1 MQKFFEK
8 KLEKYNC
15 KFDLLDEL
23 VEKQEEASNYYAWVR
38 DNYKKYFIGAD
49 SLTKS
54 KFCIRYY
61 SAKNYCILQLKC

>member
-38 DNYKKYFIGAD
+38 DNYT
-49 SLTKS
+49 S
-54 KFCIRYY
+54 
-61 SAKNYCILQLKC
+61 LQLYK